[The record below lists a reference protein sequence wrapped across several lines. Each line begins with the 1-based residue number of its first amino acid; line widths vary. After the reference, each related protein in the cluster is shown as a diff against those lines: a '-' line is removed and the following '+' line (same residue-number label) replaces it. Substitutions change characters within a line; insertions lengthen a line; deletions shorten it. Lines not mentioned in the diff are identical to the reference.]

1 MCSYYCTAEGIAWHM
16 HEQVK
21 KTEMCPF
28 PSTAEVIWH
37 NAVMAQRFKEL
48 ATSQGY
54 ERKRSPDNTFLQ
66 EWAST
71 KSERVLN
78 FMYKILINFLLK
90 GVIL

>member
-1 MCSYYCTAEGIAWHM
+1 MLGMPPMSSMSHVPNMIVVSSH
-16 HEQVK
+16 Q
-21 KTEMCPF
+21 
-28 PSTAEVIWH
+28 VIWH
-37 NAVMAQRFKEL
+37 NAVMAQHFKEL

-54 ERKRSPDNTFLQ
+54 ERKRSSDNTFLQ